1 MPQQNFW
8 KVIVQKKF
16 LEVNEILFDFQFGFR
31 RLHSTTLAL
40 IEFTD
45 NMRNILDEGNYA
57 ISIFID
63 LTKAFDTVDHEI
75 LLDKL
80 DRYGIR
86 GNANS
91 FFRSYL
97 SKRKQYTV
105 INGVDSSICDV
116 KCGVPQGSVL
126 GPLLFALYINDIYRA
141 VGKDN
146 IRLFADDTALFMC
159 NANLNTL
166 ISDVASKFNDMY
178 LWCIRNKL
186 TINSDKTNFIL
197 FHTINKPIPPNLNE
211 IVTNNM
217 TTNRVKSFQYLGLT
231 LDETLRFND
240 HVDFL
245 SRSLVKYFGIFNK
258 VKYQITNKL
267 AR

>member
-1 MPQQNFW
+1 MSQQNFR
-8 KVIVQKKF
+8 KDIV
-16 LEVNEILFDFQFGFR
+16 R

-40 IEFTD
+40 IEYTD
-45 NMRNILDEGNYA
+45 NIRNILDEGNYA

-86 GNANS
+86 GHANS
-91 FFRSYL
+91 LFRSYL

-116 KCGVPQGSVL
+116 IYGVPQGSVL
-126 GPLLFALYINDIYRA
+126 GPLPFALYINDIYRA

-166 ISDVASKFNDMY
+166 I
-178 LWCIRNKL
+178 
-186 TINSDKTNFIL
+186 
-197 FHTINKPIPPNLNE
+197 
-211 IVTNNM
+211 
-217 TTNRVKSFQYLGLT
+217 
-231 LDETLRFND
+231 
-240 HVDFL
+240 
-245 SRSLVKYFGIFNK
+245 
-258 VKYQITNKL
+258 
-267 AR
+267 